1 MGQGVVFV
9 NRRSGGGSA
18 DADEVAAC
26 FPDDRVVECDGPELA
41 GEVADLVAMARDAGE
56 DVRFVGVAGG
66 DGSIRCAAS
75 VLVGTGVPLLAVP
88 AGTRNHFAKEL
99 GIETVADAAQA
110 AAAGRTRPVD
120 VGEVNGERFVNN
132 SSIGFYAALVR
143 ERTRHERRLPR
154 AAADAA
160 AAWAQARHGHR
171 FTVAVD
177 GDGERY
183 RAWLAFVG
191 NGCYGDRMTDL
202 GVRRALDEGTL
213 DVRVLRADAPL
224 ARTRA
229 VAALL
234 LGRLGRSPLL
244 VPRLAPEVVLDL
256 PGHSTVD
263 VALDGEV
270 VRLTPPLRYA
280 VLPGALTVLTP

>member
-41 GEVADLVAMARDAGE
+41 GEVADVVAVARE
-56 DVRFVGVAGG
+56 DVGFVGVAGG
-66 DGSIRCAAS
+66 DGSVRCAAS

-99 GIETVADAAQA
+99 GIETVADAARA
-110 AAAGRTRPVD
+110 AAAGSTRRVD
-120 VGEVNGERFVNN
+120 VGDVNGERFVNN

-143 ERTRHERRLPR
+143 DRTRHERRLPR

-177 GDGERY
+177 GDRY

-191 NGCYGDRMTDL
+191 NGCYGDGVTDL
-202 GVRRALDEGTL
+202 AVRRALDEGTL

-244 VPRLAPEVVLDL
+244 APRLAPEVVLDL
-256 PGHSTVD
+256 PGRATVD

-280 VLPGALTVLTP
+280 VLPAALTVVVPPPP

>member
-1 MGQGVVFV
+1 MSKGVVFV

-18 DADEVAAC
+18 DADEVGAC

-41 GEVADLVAMARDAGE
+41 GEVADIVAVAGE

-88 AGTRNHFAKEL
+88 AGTRNHFAREL
-99 GIETVADAAQA
+99 GIETVADAARA
-110 AAAGRTRPVD
+110 AVAGHTRRID
-120 VGEVNGERFVNN
+120 VGDVNGERFVNN

-143 ERTRHERRLPR
+143 DRRRHERRLPR

-171 FTVAVD
+171 FTVTVD
-177 GDGERY
+177 DDRY

-191 NGCYGDRMTDL
+191 NGCYGDRIADL
-202 GVRRALDEGTL
+202 AVRRALDEGTL
-213 DVRVLRADAPL
+213 DIRVLRADAPL

-256 PGHSTVD
+256 PGRTTVD

-280 VLPGALTVLTP
+280 VLPGALTVVVQSLA

>member
-1 MGQGVVFV
+1 MSQGVVFV

-18 DADEVAAC
+18 DADEVADC

-41 GEVADLVAMARDAGE
+41 EAVASAVEVG
-56 DVRFVGVAGG
+56 DVDFVGVAGG

-75 VLVGTGVPLLAVP
+75 VLVARGVPLLAIP

-99 GIETVADAAQA
+99 GIETVADAAGA
-110 AAAGRTRPVD
+110 AALGNTRRVD
-120 VGEVNGERFVNN
+120 VGEVNGERFINN
-132 SSIGFYAALVR
+132 SSIGYYAALVR
-143 ERTRHERRLPR
+143 ERTRHERHLPR
-154 AAADAA
+154 ALADAA

-177 GDGERY
+177 GDRY

-191 NGCYGDRMTDL
+191 NGCYGERMTDL

-256 PGHSTVD
+256 PGRSTVD

-280 VLPGALTVLTP
+280 VLPGALTVLAP

>member
-1 MGQGVVFV
+1 MGEGVVFV

-26 FPDDRVVECDGPELA
+26 FPDDRVVECAGPELGAAVGDAVRA
-41 GEVADLVAMARDAGE
+41 GSVA
-56 DVRFVGVAGG
+56 FVGVAGG

-88 AGTRNHFAKEL
+88 AGTRNHFAREL
-99 GIETVADAAQA
+99 GIETVADAARA
-110 AAAGRTRPVD
+110 AAAGCIRPVD
-120 VGEVNGERFVNN
+120 VGDVNGEPFVNN

-143 ERTRHERRLPR
+143 DRTRHERRLPR

-177 GDGERY
+177 GDRY

-191 NGCYGDRMTDL
+191 NGCYGDRVTDL
-202 GVRRALDEGTL
+202 AARRALDEGTL

-256 PGHSTVD
+256 PGRATVD

-280 VLPGALTVLTP
+280 VLPGALTVVVPPPP